1 MPSTTA
7 PPTREHA
14 QRILRDERARVL
26 ALLDALPP
34 RAFVRPGLGAGD
46 WSPKDLLG
54 HLESWQ
60 EHALAALD
68 AWSRGERA
76 PIDDALRARGLTRV
90 NLDEV
95 ARKAARTPAAMRS
108 SAATTHAAMLDAIA
122 AVPPARWTV
131 PPLPR
136 ARLPL
141 GLKVGRIL
149 AGPGLFDHDAA
160 HLKDL
165 RAFVAEHGR

>member
-1 MPSTTA
+1 MPSSA
-7 PPTREHA
+7 ALPTRERA
-14 QRILRDERARVL
+14 LGILRDERARVL

-34 RAFVRPGLGAGD
+34 RALARPGLGGGE

-54 HLESWQ
+54 HLESWE
-60 EHALAALD
+60 EHALGALD
-68 AWSRGERA
+68 AWKRGERA
-76 PIDDALRARGLTRV
+76 PIEVAIRSRGLTRV

-108 SAATTHAAMLDAIA
+108 SAATTHRALVDAIA
-122 AVPPARWTV
+122 AIPPSRWSVPPA
-131 PPLPR
+131 PR
-136 ARLPL
+136 IRLPL
-141 GLKVGRIL
+141 GLKLGRIL

>member
-1 MPSTTA
+1 MTRI
-7 PPTREHA
+7 PPTRDQA
-14 QRILRDERARVL
+14 VRILRDERARVL

-34 RAFVRPGLGAGD
+34 PAFTRPGLGGGD

-54 HLESWQ
+54 HLESWE
-60 EHALAALD
+60 EHALGALD

-76 PIDDALRARGLTRV
+76 PIDVALQTRGLTRV

-95 ARKAARTPAAMRS
+95 ARKAARTPAAAR
-108 SAATTHAAMLDAIA
+108 SAAAATHAALLSAIG
-122 AVPPARWTV
+122 AVPPARWSA
-131 PPLPR
+131 PPVPR
-136 ARLPL
+136 ARLSL